1 MTAADAGH
9 FERIAAAYD
18 DARPPYPA
26 GLWTALEDAG
36 VLRPGARLLELGAG
50 SGQATRELVARG
62 AEVDAVEPGPALA
75 ALLREAAPSAAVR
88 TERAEDLALPRAA
101 YDAVV
106 AATAWHWIDAAAVL
120 PIMHGALRPGGQLA
134 VWWNVFGDDEVRTPF
149 RDRVER
155 IAQDVGL
162 ARRGPADALQVEARR
177 DELASGGLFV
187 PRGPVV
193 LRWQIDLTP
202 ARLRA
207 LFASFSTWAA
217 TPDAVDRIERAAEE
231 CGPVVTEHYVTALYV
246 ADRV

>member
-1 MTAADAGH
+1 MTGADAGH

-18 DARPPYPA
+18 GARPAYPA
-26 GLWTALEDAG
+26 ALWAALEDAG
-36 VLRPGARLLELGAG
+36 VLRQGARLLELGAG

-75 ALLREAAPSAAVR
+75 ARLREAAPRARVH
-88 TERAEDLALPRAA
+88 EKRAEDLELPGSV

-120 PIMHGALRPGGQLA
+120 PKLYETLRPGGRLA

-149 RDRVER
+149 RDGVEQ
-155 IAQDVGL
+155 IAQEVGL
-162 ARRGPADALQVEARR
+162 ARRGTADALQSDARR
-177 DELASGGLFV
+177 AELATGGLFS

-193 LRWQIDLTP
+193 LRWHVDLTP
-202 ARLRA
+202 AMLRA
-207 LFASFSTWAA
+207 LFDSFPTWAA
-217 TPDAVDRIERAAEE
+217 TPGAVDRIAHVAEE

-246 ADRV
+246 ADPV